1 MKNLKEVLCEII
13 FKDHKLGIITTRIG
27 TIDETQLITLS
38 TNSND
43 FLIFKEKYNSPLLK
57 NDIIEIIIHRD
68 DRKISVNEVNSRI
81 IKHIKSQD
89 KGKIS

>member
-1 MKNLKEVLCEII
+1 MKNEKEVLCEII
-13 FKDHKLGIITTRIG
+13 FKDHKLEVISTRIG
-27 TIDETQLITLS
+27 TIDDTQLITLS

-43 FLIFKEKYNSPLLK
+43 FLIFKEKYNSPILK
-57 NDIIEIIIHRD
+57 SDIIEIIIHRD

>member
-1 MKNLKEVLCEII
+1 MKNEKEVLCEII
-13 FKDHKLGIITTRIG
+13 FKDHKLGVITTRIG

-38 TNSND
+38 PNSND
-43 FLIFKEKYNSPLLK
+43 FLIFKEKYNFPLLK
-57 NDIIEIIIHRD
+57 NDIIEIIIRRD
-68 DRKISVNEVNSRI
+68 DRKISVAEVNSKI

>member
-13 FKDHKLGIITTRIG
+13 FKDHKLGVITTRIG
-27 TIDETQLITLS
+27 TIEESQLITIS

-43 FLIFKEKYNSPLLK
+43 FLLFNEKHNSPIL
-57 NDIIEIIIHRD
+57 NSDIIEIIIHRD

-81 IKHIKSQD
+81 IKHITSQD

>member
-1 MKNLKEVLCEII
+1 MKNEKEVLCEIT
-13 FKDHKLGIITTRIG
+13 FKDHKLGVITTRIG

-68 DRKISVNEVNSRI
+68 DREISVTEVNSKI

>member
-1 MKNLKEVLCEII
+1 MKNVKEVLCEII
-13 FKDHKLGIITTRIG
+13 FNDHKLWVITTRIG
-27 TIDETQLITLS
+27 TIEESQLKNLS

-43 FLIFKEKYNSPLLK
+43 FLIFKEKYNSPILK
-57 NDIIEIIIHRD
+57 SDIKEIIIHRD
-68 DRKISVNEVNSRI
+68 DRKIYVDEGNSRI